1 MENGSVALYHGT
13 SEMYVSFMET
23 IQKSCS
29 YALQDDPTYWEA
41 KGKAS
46 SAGKLFLVD
55 ESDFGTQHIFF
66 DDTIGED
73 SEANE
78 VDIRNLVTG
87 EPISYQNAINKYM
100 VRVETHKAILE
111 NDYFVKRI
119 EECEARRSEEIEA
132 IESGQAAQMEL
143 PVVEEDDWEKLKQME
158 ANEYL
163 SKTVL
168 PVVYQGLKEIDIERP
183 KDPFRV
189 FALFLL
195 RHQDMVRLPEKPPVP
210 EEKEENNAAEEE
222 NKEETPEAV
231 AEQK

>member
-1 MENGSVALYHGT
+1 
-13 SEMYVSFMET
+13 MYVSFMET

-29 YALQDDPTYWEA
+29 YALQDDSTYWEA
-41 KGKAS
+41 KGKIP

-73 SEANE
+73 SEMSE

-111 NDYFVKRI
+111 NDYFVKRV
-119 EECEARRSEEIEA
+119 EECETRRAEEIEQ

-143 PVVEEDDWEKLKQME
+143 PAVEEEDDWEKLKLIE

-195 RHQDMVRLPEKPPVP
+195 RHQGMVKLPEKPLVP
-210 EEKEENNAAEEE
+210 EEKEENAAEEE
-222 NKEETPEAV
+222 NKEEAHEAA